1 MYNNDFESNNTLNNN
16 DSNNNFNTNNELKN
30 NIDQYQNESNQFSND
45 SYNSFGG
52 GLNTDNYQYP
62 SYDSFDNQS
71 VNDDEDNKKGKIFV
85 ILIIILIIFAL
96 AFGGFFIYK
105 FISSRTSK
113 VNDIDNIIIEGG
125 TMNQK
130 FSKNVDTYT
139 VESRNDSIK
148 LICKYKNEKVNVSE
162 CNKSILINKNE
173 IKNITISLK
182 DKKYTFI
189 IARVGNDAPIIND
202 VAGVPTD
209 WIKESVVKVN
219 ATFSN
224 EQADE
229 AYSFDGGNT
238 WQKEDSLTVDINKDL
253 YVVVRD
259 IQDNISSI
267 YAINLDKIDNEAPI
281 VTIQS
286 IDKNTGVV
294 TIDVKD
300 SSSGIVGITITNSSS
315 APTKWDNIDLT
326 YDTVI
331 KYNATSTKTYYVW
344 TKDKVGNVSF
354 QEFSLESLDN
364 NSSETVE
371 PLPIPDNNSSVD
383 NSNDNSTTTPEKKD
397 DNSSGEV
404 PSQNIERE
412 KVVIN
417 NVAGNTS
424 EWAKSITLKVLA
436 SSSIS
441 DSNLKYSFDGGRT
454 YQNANSKTFTSNGN
468 IKIVVR
474 NDNTGVTSSVKQVS
488 IKSIDNTKPKCGTIT
503 GASTT
508 WTKDARAIKVACID
522 GESGC
527 SYGAYA
533 KTFNTT
539 TKTSTITIRDK
550 VGNTNT
556 CTVNVYVDT
565 TGPDIKYNLLT
576 TTNNKGKEEVEK
588 IEFTIT
594 DNYSG
599 LNLDTIKY
607 KQRIL
612 KKVPDI
618 TWSKRNRFDEE
629 VVLKENYSY
638 KYIKKVGL
646 NKYFTVTA
654 SDLLGNVTE
663 IEVPIE

>member
-1 MYNNDFESNNTLNNN
+1 MYNNDFESNSNAINNN
-16 DSNNNFNTNNELKN
+16 DNNFNTNNDLN
-30 NIDQYQNESNQFSND
+30 NNMDQYQNENTAFNTNT
-45 SYNSFGG
+45 YNSFGEN
-52 GLNTDNYQYP
+52 LNVNNYQYP
-62 SYDSFDNQS
+62 SYDAFDNQTA
-71 VNDDEDNKKGKIFV
+71 NDDEHNKKGKFFV
-85 ILIIILIIFAL
+85 VLIIILIILAL
-96 AFGGFFIYK
+96 AFGGVLIYRL
-105 FISSRTSK
+105 ISSRTSN

-130 FSKNVDTYT
+130 FNKDIDTYT
-139 VESRNDSIK
+139 IESRNDSIK
-148 LICKYKNEKVNVSE
+148 LICKYKNEKVNISE

-182 DKKYTFI
+182 DKKYTFMV
-189 IARVGNDAPIIND
+189 ARVGNDAPIIND
-202 VAGVPTD
+202 VIGVPTD
-209 WIKESVVKVN
+209 WTRESVIKVN
-219 ATFSN
+219 ATFTN
-224 EQADE
+224 EQAME

-238 WQKEDSLTVDINKDL
+238 WQKEDSITVDINENL
-253 YVVVRD
+253 YAAVRD
-259 IQDNISSI
+259 KEDNISSI
-267 YAINLDKIDNEAPI
+267 YTINLDKIDNEGPI
-281 VTIQS
+281 TTIQS

-300 SSSGIVGITITNSSS
+300 SSSGIVGITITNSSD

-326 YDTVI
+326 YNTVI

-344 TKDKVGNVSF
+344 AKDKVGNVSF
-354 QEFSLESLDN
+354 QEFSLESSSDVSDETIETIPIPDDN
-364 NSSETVE
+364 NSTSS
-371 PLPIPDNNSSVD
+371 DNN
-383 NSNDNSTTTPEKKD
+383 NDTNTEVKD
-397 DNSSGEV
+397 DNSSTQA
-404 PSQNIERE
+404 PIQNIEKE
-412 KVVIN
+412 KVVISD
-417 NVAGNTS
+417 VVGNTS
-424 EWAKSITLKVLA
+424 EWVKSITLKVLA
-436 SSSIS
+436 SSSVS
-441 DSNLKYSFDGGRT
+441 NSNLSYSFDGGKT
-454 YQNANSKTFTSNGN
+454 YQSTNSKTFTSNGN
-468 IKIVVR
+468 IKIIVK
-474 NDNTGVTSSVKQVS
+474 NNNTGVTSSVKQVS

-508 WTKDARAIKVACID
+508 WTKDSRAIKVTCID

-588 IEFTIT
+588 IEFIIT

-612 KKVPDI
+612 KKVPDL
-618 TWSKRNRFDEE
+618 TWSKRNKFDEE

-654 SDLLGNVTE
+654 SDSLGNVTE